1 MKILVSGLINIET
14 NICINNFPVTY
25 SPIEYAFNQI
35 NTDFSGVAFNII
47 NALHCLNDKVIPV
60 SILGKDNIAEMIK
73 AELKDKNITTEFVVS
88 QIEKTCSSAILF
100 DTNGTRKI
108 YCDLKDIQD
117 CIFPLSKVEK
127 MAASCDGLILCNI
140 NFNDEL
146 IKNAQKF
153 GKPIFTDLQDL
164 SDIHDSYNRRFLQNA
179 DIVFLSDEKIQGNH
193 EDFLLALRREYQ
205 NKIIVLGQGK
215 KGAIILDSD
224 SKKVFSIESVYTRPV
239 VNTVGAGDALFSAF
253 VHYYL
258 KGNTPIE
265 CLKKAVTFASWKI
278 GESGGA
284 KGFLSESELEKLSD
298 SIQFKIHEICSFDLF

>member
-14 NICINNFPVTY
+14 NICINNFPVMY

-108 YCDLKDIQD
+108 YCDLKNIQD
-117 CIFPLSKVEK
+117 CIFPLSKIEK
-127 MAASCDGLILCNI
+127 IATSCDGLVLCNI

-146 IKNAQKF
+146 IKNARNSAS
-153 GKPIFTDLQDL
+153 L
-164 SDIHDSYNRRFLQNA
+164 FLQ
-179 DIVFLSDEKIQGNH
+179 
-193 EDFLLALRREYQ
+193 
-205 NKIIVLGQGK
+205 
-215 KGAIILDSD
+215 
-224 SKKVFSIESVYTRPV
+224 
-239 VNTVGAGDALFSAF
+239 
-253 VHYYL
+253 
-258 KGNTPIE
+258 
-265 CLKKAVTFASWKI
+265 TFRI
-278 GESGGA
+278 
-284 KGFLSESELEKLSD
+284 
-298 SIQFKIHEICSFDLF
+298 